1 MNNIRL
7 FLENQEIELS
17 EQSIIAITRQFEEI
31 TNPTIICNDWSK
43 TIQIPFTTKNNRI
56 FGLLYN
62 PDRLTQESN
71 VSQIGMYFD
80 PYRKIEFRLEY
91 QDSVIMT
98 GYAKNIYSTQTNG
111 VGYYSITL
119 NGELGKVFQEMKRIT
134 FEPAEEETQYLLDSA
149 PYYCEQIDA
158 SLIYD
163 CWQNTANNS
172 TLLKKKTDTDYSR
185 NSIIGFTPNLAYNDD
200 FDYNTYQLTEYK
212 SEPLTDVLNSIKFAD
227 KTGIEPDTAT
237 GGKIS
242 PRGMGEFR
250 SYLQTPYIYFNQFF
264 QLFLEKSKELTGY
277 QFNLSEDWFN
287 YTNPYWS
294 KIVMGL
300 KPFDVNKVEKD
311 IKHITVLDAS
321 SDSSLYTVTR
331 QGDSDYYYTPR
342 MDTKQS
348 VYLNFS
354 DSDYSTSMF
363 IHQKAFQTLYM
374 DVPVSFKIYRTGEDI
389 TILDLWASRE
399 FYFGVDVR
407 EKGKSDVITS
417 DRLIVFS
424 TQSTTHSEDDYNNV
438 KWQTEGKY
446 VSGKGIE
453 NTYTFTAHIQVQPV
467 DYDRDI
473 NLSVF
478 MQASA
483 SGAEQYGY
491 MFVKPNGNL
500 RYPFDITGTFSIT
513 EPIQLWF
520 SDVIRSNS
528 YFTINDLWDNNYN
541 PFDIFLNYCKLCRLV
556 FDIDYINKSISI
568 EPATTYFS
576 NYTIKD
582 WTNKLDMTNTFELKP
597 ISFENKYVMF
607 NYSDNDVQ
615 LGKDYKEYF
624 GVNYGDIKLITDYNF
639 NTNTQTLMEG
649 LQPTIVY
656 TPNVLSWTTL
666 YDKQKIA
673 YTFGKEIFLN
683 NLDKDEKVVNTF
695 GQFFF
700 VQNATWDTSGDLR
713 NVRITDDTHL
723 QVVTQTYFYSQDAGK
738 SLFPT
743 QYKQPT
749 IFYDDKCCLVN
760 IPSKNYTYD
769 KSYMTGK
776 KSIYD
781 LIWSNYIKERYDK
794 NNKIIT
800 CYLKLSQYDF
810 ANFKFSDFIKI
821 NNQIY
826 IINKI
831 YDYNPATT
839 YTTKVEL
846 ITIQD
851 LKGYTTN
858 TLSN

>member
-62 PDRLTQESN
+62 PDRLTQEN
-71 VSQIGMYFD
+71 DLSQIGMYFD

-134 FEPAEEETQYLLDSA
+134 FEPAEEETKYLLDSS
-149 PYYCEQIDA
+149 PYYLEQIDA

-185 NSIIGFTPNLAYNDD
+185 NSIIGFTPNLAYNYD
-200 FDYNTYQLTEYK
+200 FDYNTYQLTDYK
-212 SEPLTDVLNSIKFAD
+212 SETLTDVLNSVKFAD

-294 KIVMGL
+294 KLVMGL

-321 SDSSLYTVTR
+321 SDSLYTVTR
-331 QGDSDYYYTPR
+331 QGESDYYYTPR

-354 DSDYSTSMF
+354 DSDYSKGMF
-363 IHQKAFQTLYM
+363 IHQKAFQTIYM
-374 DVPVSFKIYRTGEDI
+374 DVPVSYKIYRTGEDI

-407 EKGKSDVITS
+407 EKGKSDVISS

-500 RYPFDITGTFSIT
+500 RYPFDIKGAFTIT
-513 EPIQLWF
+513 EPIQLWA

-541 PFDIFLNYCKLCRLV
+541 PFDIFLNYCKLYRLV

-568 EPATTYFS
+568 EPATSYFS

-582 WTNKLDMTNTFELKP
+582 WTHKLDMTNTFELKP

-666 YDKQKIA
+666 YDKMKIA

-700 VQNATWDTSGDLR
+700 VKNAAWDKSGDLR
-713 NVRITDDTHL
+713 NVKITDDTHL
-723 QVVTQTYFYSQDAGK
+723 QVVTQTFFYSQDAGI
-738 SLFPT
+738 SLSPT

-749 IFYDDKCCLVN
+749 LFYDDKCCLVN

-781 LIWSNYIKERYDK
+781 LIWLNYIKERYDK

-858 TLSN
+858 NL

>member
-62 PDRLTQESN
+62 PDRLTQESDI
-71 VSQIGMYFD
+71 SQIGMYFD

-134 FEPAEEETQYLLDSA
+134 FEPAEEETKYLLDSS

-212 SEPLTDVLNSIKFAD
+212 SETLTDVLNSIKFAD

-321 SDSSLYTVTR
+321 SDSLYSVTR

-354 DSDYSTSMF
+354 DSDYSKGMF
-363 IHQKAFQTLYM
+363 IHQKAYQTLYM
-374 DVPVSFKIYRTGEDI
+374 DVPVSYKIYRTGEDI

-500 RYPFDITGTFSIT
+500 RYPFDIKGAFSIT
-513 EPIQLWF
+513 EPIQLWA

-528 YFTINDLWDNNYN
+528 YFTINDLWDNNFN

-568 EPATTYFS
+568 EPATSYFS

-666 YDKQKIA
+666 YDKMKIA

-700 VQNATWDTSGDLR
+700 VKNATWDKSGDLR
-713 NVRITDDTHL
+713 NIKITDDTHL
-723 QVVTQTYFYSQDAGK
+723 QVVTQTYFYSQDAGI
-738 SLFPT
+738 SLSPT

-781 LIWSNYIKERYDK
+781 LIWLNYIKERYDK

-858 TLSN
+858 NL

>member
-62 PDRLTQESN
+62 PDRLTQESD

-134 FEPAEEETQYLLDSA
+134 FEPAEEETQYLLDSS

-172 TLLKKKTDTDYSR
+172 TLLKKKTDTGYSR
-185 NSIIGFTPNLAYNDD
+185 DSIIGFTPNLAYNDD

-212 SEPLTDVLNSIKFAD
+212 SETLTDVLNSIKFAD

-287 YTNPYWS
+287 YNNPYWS
-294 KIVMGL
+294 KLVMGL

-321 SDSSLYTVTR
+321 SDSLYTVTR

-363 IHQKAFQTLYM
+363 IHQKAFQTIYM

-417 DRLIVFS
+417 DKLIVFS

-513 EPIQLWF
+513 EPIQLWT

-541 PFDIFLNYCKLCRLV
+541 PFDIFLNYCKLYRLV

-568 EPATTYFS
+568 EPATSYFS

-639 NTNTQTLMEG
+639 NTDTQTLMEG

-673 YTFGKEIFLN
+673 YTFGKEIFLD

-700 VQNATWDTSGDLR
+700 VKNATWDKSGDLR
-713 NVRITDDTHL
+713 NVKITDDTHL
-723 QVVTQTYFYSQDAGK
+723 QVVTQTYFYSQNAGN
-738 SLFPT
+738 SLSPT

-781 LIWSNYIKERYDK
+781 LIWLNYIKERYDK

-858 TLSN
+858 NL

>member
-62 PDRLTQESN
+62 PDRLTQESDI
-71 VSQIGMYFD
+71 SQIGMYFD

-134 FEPAEEETQYLLDSA
+134 FEPAEEETKYLLDSS

-185 NSIIGFTPNLAYNDD
+185 NSIVGFTPNLAYNDD

-212 SEPLTDVLNSIKFAD
+212 SETLTDVLASIKFAD

-264 QLFLEKSKELTGY
+264 QLFIEKSKELTGY

-294 KIVMGL
+294 KLVMGM
-300 KPFDVNKVEKD
+300 KPFDVNKVEKEP
-311 IKHITVLDAS
+311 IYISATGNQNM
-321 SDSSLYTVTR
+321 YECTR
-331 QGDSDYYYTPR
+331 QGDTERDYYYNPA
-342 MDTKQS
+342 MNVKQGYIMQFGDTDKS
-348 VYLNFS
+348 SGNK
-354 DSDYSTSMF
+354 
-363 IHQKAFQTLYM
+363 IHQKAFETLYI
-374 DVPVSFKIYRTGEDI
+374 DIPAKFTIYRKGIETYCDLAYKAKFYLCFDARVSGTSNAISTDKMTLISNYNNPEEDIRHIKFKTSGVFNSYEFTAHLQIPPTDTDRDISIYAYCQGSRTGE
-389 TILDLWASRE
+389 
-399 FYFGVDVR
+399 Y
-407 EKGKSDVITS
+407 SD
-417 DRLIVFS
+417 
-424 TQSTTHSEDDYNNV
+424 TT
-438 KWQTEGKY
+438 T
-446 VSGKGIE
+446 
-453 NTYTFTAHIQVQPV
+453 
-467 DYDRDI
+467 
-473 NLSVF
+473 
-478 MQASA
+478 
-483 SGAEQYGY
+483 Y
-491 MFVKPNGNL
+491 MFDNEHYNPIYPEQITVTLAATNL
-500 RYPFDITGTFSIT
+500 EVY
-513 EPIQLWF
+513 Q

-541 PFDIFLNYCKLCRLV
+541 PFDIFLNYCKLYRLV

-568 EPATTYFS
+568 EPATSYFS

-582 WTNKLDMTNTFELKP
+582 WTHKIDMTNTFELKP

-656 TPNVLSWTTL
+656 TPNILSWTTL

-700 VQNATWDTSGDLR
+700 VKNAAWDKSGDLR
-713 NVRITDDTHL
+713 NVKITDDTHL
-723 QVVTQTYFYSQDAGK
+723 QVVTQTFFYSQDAGI
-738 SLFPT
+738 SLSPT
-743 QYKQPT
+743 LYKQPT
-749 IFYDDKCCLVN
+749 LFYDDKCCLVN

-781 LIWSNYIKERYDK
+781 FIWLNYIKERYDK

-858 TLSN
+858 NL

>member
-71 VSQIGMYFD
+71 TSQIGMYFD

-163 CWQNTANNS
+163 CWQNTTNNS

-185 NSIIGFTPNLAYNDD
+185 DSIIGFTPNLAYNDD
-200 FDYNTYQLTEYK
+200 FDYNTYQLTDYK
-212 SEPLTDVLNSIKFAD
+212 SEPLTDVLNSIKFGD

-331 QGDSDYYYTPR
+331 QGESDYYYTPR

-374 DVPVSFKIYRTGEDI
+374 DVPVSYKIYRTGEDI

-666 YDKQKIA
+666 YDKQKIS

>member
-62 PDRLTQESN
+62 PDRLTQEN
-71 VSQIGMYFD
+71 DLSQIGMYFD

-134 FEPAEEETQYLLDSA
+134 FEPAEEETKYLLDSS

-212 SEPLTDVLNSIKFAD
+212 SETLTDVLASIKFAD

-264 QLFLEKSKELTGY
+264 QLFLKKTKELTGY

-294 KIVMGL
+294 KLVMGM

-321 SDSSLYTVTR
+321 SDSLYTVTR
-331 QGDSDYYYTPR
+331 QGESDYYYTPR

-354 DSDYSTSMF
+354 DSDYSKGMF
-363 IHQKAFQTLYM
+363 IHQKAFQTIYM
-374 DVPVSFKIYRTGEDI
+374 DVPVSYKIYRTGEDI

-407 EKGKSDVITS
+407 EKGKSDVISS

-453 NTYTFTAHIQVQPV
+453 NTYTFTAHIQVPPV

-500 RYPFDITGTFSIT
+500 RYPFDIKGSFTIT
-513 EPIQLWF
+513 EPIQLWA

-541 PFDIFLNYCKLCRLV
+541 PFDIFLNYCKLYRLV

-568 EPATTYFS
+568 EPATSYFS

-656 TPNVLSWTTL
+656 TPNILSWTTL
-666 YDKQKIA
+666 YDKTKIA

-700 VQNATWDTSGDLR
+700 VKNATWDKSGDLR
-713 NVRITDDTHL
+713 NVKITDDTHL
-723 QVVTQTYFYSQDAGK
+723 QVVTQTFFYSQNAGI
-738 SLFPT
+738 SLSPT
-743 QYKQPT
+743 QYKQPSL
-749 IFYDDKCCLVN
+749 FYDDKCCLVN

-781 LIWSNYIKERYDK
+781 LIWLNYIKERYDK

-858 TLSN
+858 NL

>member
-62 PDRLTQESN
+62 PDRLTQENDLSK
-71 VSQIGMYFD
+71 IGMYFD

-134 FEPAEEETQYLLDSA
+134 FEPAEEETKYLLDCS

-185 NSIIGFTPNLAYNDD
+185 DSIIGFTPNLAYNDD

-212 SEPLTDVLNSIKFAD
+212 SETLTDVLASIKFAD

-277 QFNLSEDWFN
+277 QFNLSEDWFK
-287 YTNPYWS
+287 YDNPYWS
-294 KIVMGL
+294 KLVMGL

-321 SDSSLYTVTR
+321 SDSLYTVTR
-331 QGDSDYYYTPR
+331 QGESDYYYTPR

-354 DSDYSTSMF
+354 DSDYSKGMF
-363 IHQKAFQTLYM
+363 IHQKAFQTIYM
-374 DVPVSFKIYRTGEDI
+374 DVPVSYKIYRTGEDI

-407 EKGKSDVITS
+407 EKGKSDVISS

-453 NTYTFTAHIQVQPV
+453 NTYTFTAHIQVPPV

-500 RYPFDITGTFSIT
+500 RYPFDIKGAFTIT
-513 EPIQLWF
+513 EPIQLCHF
-520 SDVIRSNS
+520 
-528 YFTINDLWDNNYN
+528 
-541 PFDIFLNYCKLCRLV
+541 
-556 FDIDYINKSISI
+556 
-568 EPATTYFS
+568 
-576 NYTIKD
+576 
-582 WTNKLDMTNTFELKP
+582 
-597 ISFENKYVMF
+597 
-607 NYSDNDVQ
+607 
-615 LGKDYKEYF
+615 
-624 GVNYGDIKLITDYNF
+624 
-639 NTNTQTLMEG
+639 
-649 LQPTIVY
+649 
-656 TPNVLSWTTL
+656 
-666 YDKQKIA
+666 
-673 YTFGKEIFLN
+673 
-683 NLDKDEKVVNTF
+683 
-695 GQFFF
+695 
-700 VQNATWDTSGDLR
+700 
-713 NVRITDDTHL
+713 
-723 QVVTQTYFYSQDAGK
+723 
-738 SLFPT
+738 
-743 QYKQPT
+743 
-749 IFYDDKCCLVN
+749 
-760 IPSKNYTYD
+760 
-769 KSYMTGK
+769 
-776 KSIYD
+776 
-781 LIWSNYIKERYDK
+781 
-794 NNKIIT
+794 
-800 CYLKLSQYDF
+800 
-810 ANFKFSDFIKI
+810 
-821 NNQIY
+821 
-826 IINKI
+826 
-831 YDYNPATT
+831 
-839 YTTKVEL
+839 
-846 ITIQD
+846 
-851 LKGYTTN
+851 
-858 TLSN
+858 